1 MHPTWEGALRVTL
14 PMLVTGLG
22 FEKVDE
28 GSDPQPVDEAPST
41 PVGPVVVQKTFS
53 YMDAR
58 NGVRLKLDSETRLSA
73 QIPIPASSAS
83 IAHHLAIDPKT
94 GENVYRF
101 IPVGTPEWTIENL
114 VDGDA
119 FQLIGI
125 DYFQENWN
133 FRLPL
138 MNDSAS
144 NELAGYAIFQADNES
159 RPVGLVKILR
169 LNPGVDAGQNWVEFP
184 AVSGNPAAH
193 IILPMNR
200 NEFILEYPWFIRTF
214 SNYYKLRFGANT
226 QP

>member
-125 DYFQENWN
+125 DYF
-133 FRLPL
+133 
-138 MNDSAS
+138 
-144 NELAGYAIFQADNES
+144 
-159 RPVGLVKILR
+159 
-169 LNPGVDAGQNWVEFP
+169 
-184 AVSGNPAAH
+184 
-193 IILPMNR
+193 
-200 NEFILEYPWFIRTF
+200 
-214 SNYYKLRFGANT
+214 
-226 QP
+226 